1 MYGISKVM
9 NLFNHTWGSSW
20 FVWQLWNIIFMDIG
34 FVILFKAAKH
44 LFNKKVAYLTFYLAS
59 FSLMFSPWILV
70 PYTDV
75 IMIPVISAVLLLYAK
90 QIEIKNSGVWNLIFI
105 GILLGICYLLKPS
118 SIVFLIAWTIIMGIK
133 LLTTGKLYKKC
144 FIIFCSDVFLY
155 NNCGMFFNFSE
166 AANNR

>member
-1 MYGISKVM
+1 V
-9 NLFNHTWGSSW
+9 
-20 FVWQLWNIIFMDIG
+20 
-34 FVILFKAAKH
+34 
-44 LFNKKVAYLTFYLAS
+44 NKKVAYLTFYLAS

-70 PYTDV
+70 PYSDV

-133 LLTTGKLYKKC
+133 LLTTGKLYKKNVLSFFVAMFF
-144 FIIFCSDVFLY
+144 FIITVGC
-155 NNCGMFFNFSE
+155 FSIFQKQQTIVNYDAE
-166 AANNR
+166 MQKP

>member
-1 MYGISKVM
+1 
-9 NLFNHTWGSSW
+9 
-20 FVWQLWNIIFMDIG
+20 
-34 FVILFKAAKH
+34 
-44 LFNKKVAYLTFYLAS
+44 
-59 FSLMFSPWILV
+59 MFSPWILV

-144 FIIFCSDVFLY
+144 FIIFVA
-155 NNCGMFFNFSE
+155 MFFFIITVGCFSIFQKQKTIVNYDAE
-166 AANNR
+166 MQNRGRTL